1 MSRILDALKQID
13 SSSASKP
20 RAAKPL
26 TPVDLDEIARRRPLS
41 DTSSLGPT
49 AAAVGLIPDLDKL
62 ESAVSGGDADLAS
75 DGDADVPEIAIEC
88 DAVADAETD
97 EVVETDE
104 VAERDDVADPLFAID
119 ETPAAPAGGDD
130 PLEQLLGSDDTPEP
144 FVGSGEVL
152 DPVFGTDIESVVDV
166 EAEGLGSPA
175 TEILT
180 EKFVLKEIA
189 ADEAVPGEISAA
201 GADLT
206 FPSADHEDQSG
217 GPVEAFAPA
226 TQSLPLPPSLLVS
239 RFDEPVQ
246 AARPEGPPPEAKPDL
261 FGDDQR
267 LAGAYSD
274 LLDNLD
280 TILPGQLPV
289 RLSIGSAQ
297 ARAGTHTIVVQLGHS
312 LVQRHGQDV
321 LLIDGDFASRSL
333 SIGTGAGTNRGLL
346 DVLSGSNA
354 LHEVTVAC
362 GADQLH
368 LLPTGQGSHDDI
380 DCLREAISALFEDVK
395 QHFAF
400 AVIDVGSAVHAV
412 SSGLLQ
418 QSDAALLLLQLG
430 TTPTHLAA
438 STVASWQRQG
448 TRLIGSVLCDLSL

>member
-20 RAAKPL
+20 RASKPL

-41 DTSSLGPT
+41 DTSAAGPPAGKESNDSLIEPLMALDVINDAAGPEQPLVDEPERT
-49 AAAVGLIPDLDKL
+49 FEAGPERLVG
-62 ESAVSGGDADLAS
+62 
-75 DGDADVPEIAIEC
+75 
-88 DAVADAETD
+88 T
-97 EVVETDE
+97 
-104 VAERDDVADPLFAID
+104 DDVADPLFAID
-119 ETPAAPAGGDD
+119 ETPAAPADGDD

-175 TEILT
+175 TKILT

-368 LLPTGQGSHDDI
+368 LLPTGQGSHADI
-380 DCLREAISALFEDVK
+380 DCPREAISALFEDVK

-430 TTPTHLAA
+430 TTPKHLAA

>member
-20 RAAKPL
+20 RASKPL

-41 DTSSLGPT
+41 DTSAAGPPAGKESNDSLIEPLMALDVINDAAGPEQPLVDEPERT
-49 AAAVGLIPDLDKL
+49 FEAGPERLVG
-62 ESAVSGGDADLAS
+62 
-75 DGDADVPEIAIEC
+75 
-88 DAVADAETD
+88 T
-97 EVVETDE
+97 
-104 VAERDDVADPLFAID
+104 DDVAAPLFAID
-119 ETPAAPAGGDD
+119 ETPAAPADGDD

-166 EAEGLGSPA
+166 EA
-175 TEILT
+175 
-180 EKFVLKEIA
+180 
-189 ADEAVPGEISAA
+189 
-201 GADLT
+201 
-206 FPSADHEDQSG
+206 
-217 GPVEAFAPA
+217 FAPA

-246 AARPEGPPPEAKPDL
+246 AARPDGPPSAAKPDL

-380 DCLREAISALFEDVK
+380 DCPREAISALFEDVK

-430 TTPTHLAA
+430 TTPKHLAA